1 MAKADQSTQVR
12 NLFDRLKAGDEAAK
26 DALITHVYKRAH
38 KISQRELRGFPNVKR
53 WDETDDI
60 WHEAMLRLR
69 KALDKT
75 HPETVDGLLGLA
87 AQNIRWTLQD
97 LVRRNL
103 GAHGLG
109 QQQELVEGD
118 STKRDMEVQ
127 ADTAGPRT
135 LAEYTELHQIVEQ
148 MPGDIMPT
156 FELCYYNGLTQEA
169 AAEILGVEKRTVQR
183 RMRAAKRW
191 LAERLRDEHRSD

>member
-38 KISQRELRGFPNVKR
+38 KISQRELRKFPNVKR
-53 WDETDDI
+53 WDETDDV
-60 WHEAMLRLR
+60 WHEALQRLR
-69 KALDKT
+69 KALDTT

-87 AQNIRWTLQD
+87 AQYIRWTLKD
-97 LVRRNL
+97 LVRRNM

-109 QQQELVEGD
+109 RQQELVEGD

-127 ADTAGPRT
+127 AETARPRT

-148 MPGDIMPT
+148 MPEDVKPT

-169 AAEILGVEKRTVQR
+169 AAEILAVDKRTIQR
-183 RMRAAKRW
+183 RMRAAKQW
-191 LAERLRDEHRSD
+191 LAERLRGDDGPS